1 MSTATTITL
10 EALSGQPAFV
20 GPDDRHAAVQCVN
33 AVMPEGVA
41 WNAFSDADIASAQ
54 RVINDALRAMYRPLT
69 VVLVKKDNTWT
80 CAGITLP

>member
-1 MSTATTITL
+1 MSTSTTITL

-20 GPDDRHAAVQCVN
+20 GPDDRHAAMQCIL
-33 AVMPEGVA
+33 AVMPEGVS

-54 RVINDALRAMYRPLT
+54 RVINDALRAMYRPVT
-69 VVLVKKDNTWT
+69 VTLVKTSSTWT